1 MNKRGRIRLYLL
13 LVTAILLFMLIV
25 QAQILTPSGE
35 NTSELLSVRSNL
47 SSGSG
52 GGGVRFLGQI
62 AENLSE
68 IIVSEEQNKQE
79 QIFQSINLSNTSSRS
94 IKYDSRIVEEFN
106 KTNIS
111 KVKVIVRLADDSA
124 IKVAGAKEE
133 KRELLRQRDEWFK
146 SKNEIFL
153 STLPKNHFNI
163 SSNIT
168 DGFVGMITKEGLDI
182 LLNDSSVE
190 SVYQDKK
197 VYGQIVDN
205 TPASDAEDGV
215 SQKDVVPD
223 NELEV
228 KTIIVSE
235 NEKKESKTF
244 LWVGFL
250 LAIVVV
256 VFLLYLT
263 IIRKKQNE

>member
-1 MNKRGRIRLYLL
+1 MNRISFFLC
-13 LVTAILLFMLIV
+13 ILLFMILSTISAF
-25 QAQILTPSGE
+25 AQGLKLNETSNE
-35 NTSELLSVRSNL
+35 TNTSVKYEP
-47 SSGSG
+47 
-52 GGGVRFLGQI
+52 
-62 AENLSE
+62 E
-68 IIVSEEQNKQE
+68 ILKAFDEQQW
-79 QIFQSINLSNTSSRS
+79 
-94 IKYDSRIVEEFN
+94 
-106 KTNIS
+106 
-111 KVKVIVRLADDSA
+111 VKVIVRITDNSN
-124 IKVAGAKEE
+124 ITIEGAKEE

>member
-1 MNKRGRIRLYLL
+1 MNRISFFLC
-13 LVTAILLFMLIV
+13 ILLFMILSTISAF
-25 QAQILTPSGE
+25 AQGLKLNETSNEPNPSVKYEPEILKA
-35 NTSELLSVRSNL
+35 
-47 SSGSG
+47 
-52 GGGVRFLGQI
+52 FD
-62 AENLSE
+62 
-68 IIVSEEQNKQE
+68 EQQW
-79 QIFQSINLSNTSSRS
+79 
-94 IKYDSRIVEEFN
+94 
-106 KTNIS
+106 
-111 KVKVIVRLADDSA
+111 VKVIVRITDNSN
-124 IKVAGAKEE
+124 ITIEGAKEE